1 MRDAPHDVREMLNLI
16 VDSYCFRAKDI
27 KEMDFFRLRL
37 DQLLANAEKR
47 LTAMESLLNDCWWEE
62 LIGIRIWFNFNKTVA
77 KQFVKLYARLLKDV
91 KAMKFAIESETC
103 HWTHVVLI
111 KKLQK
116 SIYVVQVETNDLL
129 EEISAKVLQANTSTC
144 RFVIS
149 CMTMP
154 IWLLTCTTASI
165 PSQPCRLRDS
175 TTWRSSSSA

>member
-1 MRDAPHDVREMLNLI
+1 MQQISQFCVLLAVNRATRQLMAHMKDAPHDIREMLNLI

-37 DQLLANAEKR
+37 DQLLASAEKR
-47 LTAMESLLNDCWWEE
+47 LMEMESLLNDCWWEE
-62 LIGIRIWFNFNKTVA
+62 LIGIRIWFNFNKTIA

-129 EEISAKVLQANTSTC
+129 EEISVKVLQANTSK
-144 RFVIS
+144 
-149 CMTMP
+149 
-154 IWLLTCTTASI
+154 
-165 PSQPCRLRDS
+165 
-175 TTWRSSSSA
+175 